1 MVNIKELYPGCKV
14 RIVDR
19 WVPRC
24 HQAPDGGMD
33 RWLGAVMT
41 VQEIPEGGFVIME
54 EDAGDGPFWQGGH
67 WRWFPAAIAE
77 VLVDVPPIDDL
88 I

>member
-1 MVNIKELYPGCKV
+1 MVDIRDLYPGCKV

-19 WVPRC
+19 WVSGC
-24 HQAPDGGMD
+24 HQAPSGDMNH
-33 RWLGAVMT
+33 WLGAVMT
-41 VQEIPEGGFVIME
+41 VQEIQPGGFVIME
-54 EDAGDGPFWQGGH
+54 EDAGDGPTFQGGH

-77 VLVDVPPIDDL
+77 VLVDVPPIGDL